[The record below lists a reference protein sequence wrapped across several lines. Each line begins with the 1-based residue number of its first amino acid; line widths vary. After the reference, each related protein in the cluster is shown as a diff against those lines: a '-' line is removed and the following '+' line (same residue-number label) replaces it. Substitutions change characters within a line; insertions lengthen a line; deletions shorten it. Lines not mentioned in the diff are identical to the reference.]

1 MTSEVAWVVL
11 ACSLLLKAWHA
22 DAARPLSAEQ
32 LCTSSSGYPSGH
44 AAISTAL
51 LVIALSRLVAG
62 NLNTAQLYQ
71 QTCLM
76 CALAPVAPSRLILR
90 YHSWQQVR
98 DGMLLGIIAGLVF
111 RRVPVLQHAATLSV
125 ERRLRHRVAV
135 LFTCHTLIAC
145 FSKPLWTLAYPDAL
159 ATAVLFG
166 SRRLGSA
173 VWSGSRTMTMTDD
186 PASGRHKKND

>member
-1 MTSEVAWVVL
+1 MEWNVVL

-76 CALAPVAPSRLILR
+76 CALAPVAPCTLPSGRLTRAAGCRSSSAPPSL
-90 YHSWQQVR
+90 SK
-98 DGMLLGIIAGLVF
+98 MASIAF
-111 RRVPVLQHAATLSV
+111 AHAASQ
-125 ERRLRHRVAV
+125 A
-135 LFTCHTLIAC
+135 A
-145 FSKPLWTLAYPDAL
+145 
-159 ATAVLFG
+159 
-166 SRRLGSA
+166 
-173 VWSGSRTMTMTDD
+173 
-186 PASGRHKKND
+186 